1 MEQWLVK
8 KGNTSIQDIPVYQK
22 DGTTLVDNLDAV
34 GIEIKFQIKKKKTDA
49 VPLVEKGNTLP
60 LVGIEVNTPDPGYL
74 RITLLPVD
82 TGTTLS
88 VGDYFMA
95 IQIKWSATE
104 IYEIIITI
112 EDVKTERFRIKQ
124 DII

>member
-8 KGNTSIQDIPVYQK
+8 SGNTSVQDVPVYDK
-22 DGTTLVDNLDAV
+22 DDVLLTNLATAT
-34 GIEIKFQIKKKKTDA
+34 EIKFEIKKKKTDTTA
-49 VPLVEKGNTLP
+49 EVTKTVGS
-60 LVGIEVNTPDPGYL
+60 GIEVDTASSGYL
-74 RITLLPVD
+74 RITLLPAD

-95 IQIKWSATE
+95 LQLKWSSAE
-104 IYEIIITI
+104 IYEGIIKID
-112 EDVKTERFRIKQ
+112 DVKTERFRIKQ

>member
-1 MEQWLVK
+1 MKQWLVK
-8 KGNTSIQDIPVYQK
+8 KGNTSIQDIPVYKK
-22 DGTTLVDNLDAV
+22 DEITLVDNLA
-34 GIEIKFQIKKKKTDA
+34 IATEIKFQIKKDNTDA
-49 VPLVEKGNTLP
+49 VALVEKTAVLGG
-60 LVGIEVNTPDPGYL
+60 GIEVDTPSAGYL

-95 IQIKWSATE
+95 VQITWSPTE
-104 IYEIIITI
+104 IYEVNIKIDDI
-112 EDVKTERFRIKQ
+112 KTERFRIKQ

>member
-8 KGNTSIQDIPVYQK
+8 KGNTSVQDIPVYDK
-22 DGTTLVDNLDAV
+22 DEVLVTNLVAAT
-34 GIEIKFQIKKKKTDA
+34 EIKFSIKKNKKDA
-49 VPLVEKGNTLP
+49 AALVSKT
-60 LVGIEVNTPDPGYL
+60 VGAGIAVNTPSPGYL
-74 RITLLPVD
+74 RITLTPTD

-95 IQIKWSATE
+95 IQITWSATE
-104 IYEIIITI
+104 IYEVIITI
-112 EDVKTERFRIKQ
+112 DDVKTESFRIRQ

>member
-1 MEQWLVK
+1 MEQWRVK
-8 KGNTSIQDIPVYQK
+8 KGNTSVQDIPVYDK
-22 DGTTLVDNLDAV
+22 DEVLVTNLVAAT
-34 GIEIKFQIKKKKTDA
+34 EIKFQIKTLKEDA
-49 VPLVEKGNTLP
+49 AALVEKT
-60 LVGIEVNTPDPGYL
+60 VGAGIQVNTPSSGYL

-95 IQIKWSATE
+95 LQITWSANE
-104 IYEIIITI
+104 IYEVIITI
-112 EDVKTERFRIKQ
+112 DDVQTERFRIAQ